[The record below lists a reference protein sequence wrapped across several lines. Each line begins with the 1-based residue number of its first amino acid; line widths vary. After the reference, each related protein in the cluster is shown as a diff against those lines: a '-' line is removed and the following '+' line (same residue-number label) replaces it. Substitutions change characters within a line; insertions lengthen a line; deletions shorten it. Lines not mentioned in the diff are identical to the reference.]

1 MVIYCICE
9 EAEPVIYSVCH
20 RVDIGKPSD
29 RIQSQPL
36 SSGSRGELPPRKR
49 FETQIKRFLEEQSVV
64 GPWCFRRPGFPAPP
78 CSKHWAEEGGARPL
92 ARPVPRH
99 YRHPGNQG
107 RWHLALMWTTR
118 YKKCGALHEPSHHFS
133 CTVNNERAGES
144 AVTIVD
150 GMRWRER
157 LRRVGI
163 RLNGI
168 RFQFHPLPFTALFID
183 QQSKVTMFVRDRPS
197 FPRD

>member
-1 MVIYCICE
+1 M
-9 EAEPVIYSVCH
+9 S

-29 RIQSQPL
+29 RIQRQPL
-36 SSGSRGELPPRKR
+36 SRGSRGELPPRKR

-64 GPWCFRRPGFPAPP
+64 GPRCFLRPGFPALPP
-78 CSKHWAEEGGARPL
+78 PSTGEGRVGPRPL
-92 ARPVPRH
+92 APPAPRH
-99 YRHPGNQG
+99 QATGGIRADGST
-107 RWHLALMWTTR
+107 ALMWTTR
-118 YKKCGALHEPSHHFS
+118 CKKCGALHSPGHHSS
-133 CTVNNERAGES
+133 CTGNNERAGES

-157 LRRVGI
+157 LPRVGI

-168 RFQFHPLPFTALFID
+168 RFQFHPPPFTALFID
-183 QQSKVTMFVRDRPS
+183 QQSKVTMFVRDRPR

>member
-1 MVIYCICE
+1 MGRGV
-9 EAEPVIYSVCH
+9 SGGL
-20 RVDIGKPSD
+20 D
-29 RIQSQPL
+29 SQPL
-36 SSGSRGELPPRKR
+36 PAPNIGQRR
-49 FETQIKRFLEEQSVV
+49 V
-64 GPWCFRRPGFPAPP
+64 GPDPWPGLFLVTIGTR
-78 CSKHWAEEGGARPL
+78 EIGAD
-92 ARPVPRH
+92 
-99 YRHPGNQG
+99 GSS
-107 RWHLALMWTTR
+107 ALMWTTR
-118 YKKCGALHEPSHHFS
+118 YKKCGALHRPSHHSS